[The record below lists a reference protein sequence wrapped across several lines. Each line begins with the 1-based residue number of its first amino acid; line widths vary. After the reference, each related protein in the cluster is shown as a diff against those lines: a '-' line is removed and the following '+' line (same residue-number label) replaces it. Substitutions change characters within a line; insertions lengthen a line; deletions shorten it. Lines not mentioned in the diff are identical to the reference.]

1 MTFVRI
7 VAAGL
12 TYIPLFIVVDGY
24 KGNTHILDSS
34 CFNSYGCTKG
44 SYDCG
49 VRNRVTVKVEIEF
62 EDVL

>member
-34 CFNSYGCTKG
+34 CFNSYGCTALGLIWLWGQK
-44 SYDCG
+44 
-49 VRNRVTVKVEIEF
+49 
-62 EDVL
+62 